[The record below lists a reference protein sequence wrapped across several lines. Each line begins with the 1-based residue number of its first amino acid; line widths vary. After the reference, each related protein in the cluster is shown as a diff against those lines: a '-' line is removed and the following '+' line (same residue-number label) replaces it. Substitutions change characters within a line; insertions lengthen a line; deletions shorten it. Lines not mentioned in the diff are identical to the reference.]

1 MEGNRKKNTPSLG
14 IIGSGRMATYLVHA
28 FSQVGMTPKGIISRN
43 AESGK
48 KLSARYGVPFFDTAK
63 SVPDSI
69 DIWFVAVPDDAIA
82 EIALKM
88 SEMHSDAILVH
99 CSGAFDTSHIMS
111 FHPRSACFY
120 PLQTF
125 SGDIPAAL
133 DEIPILISASDTLVS
148 ESLTRLGQKI
158 SKQVLTI
165 DDSDRLVV
173 HLAAVFANNFTNLM
187 LRLSED
193 ILESQGLST
202 DLLYRLMQETVDKAK
217 RIGPDAAQTG
227 PAQRGDVKTLAGHR
241 EWLAS
246 RQPQML
252 SMYDLCTEFITK
264 MKPNS

>member
-1 MEGNRKKNTPSLG
+1 MEENRNSDTPSLG
-14 IIGSGRMATYLVHA
+14 IIGSGRMASYLIHA
-28 FSQVGMTPKGIISRN
+28 FSLAGMTPTGMISRN

-48 KLSARYGVPFFDTAK
+48 KLSARYRVPFYETAE
-63 SVPDSI
+63 SVSDRI
-69 DIWFVAVPDDAIA
+69 DIWFLAVPDDAIV
-82 EIALKM
+82 EVALTM
-88 SEMHSDAILVH
+88 SEVCSNAILVH
-99 CSGAFDTSHIMS
+99 CSGAFDTSQIVS
-111 FHPRSACFY
+111 FHPQSACFY

-133 DEIPILISASDTLVS
+133 DEIPILISAPDGLLS

-158 SKQVLTI
+158 SKKVQTI

-193 ILESQGLST
+193 VLESRELAI
-202 DLLYRLMQETVDKAK
+202 DLLFRLMQETVDKAK

-227 PAQRGDVKTLAGHR
+227 PAQRGDVKTLARHR

-246 RQPQML
+246 RQPQL
-252 SMYDLCTEFITK
+252 LTMYDLCTEFITK
-264 MKPNS
+264 MRPKL